1 MYAEP
6 DPNTKSA
13 RLTFVSPSGIKL
25 KSIKEVKG
33 FLTDIANAP
42 RIPVKGGLIEAEMED
57 PHEKRMEWVQGTIT
71 KILSKDSGFVV
82 SFKVENAE
90 EKGIWE
96 ETYKVGWPE
105 VSLLRRFIFFQPKS
119 QTILVCRLRCVSV
132 MTFVGTN
139 PELLQMSEEGTEWR
153 WPQLSIDEFKQSAEQ
168 AVQAC
173 RKVSASSATSANT

>member
-1 MYAEP
+1 LEMTVIFRCSGWSVYAEP

-25 KSIKEVKG
+25 KSLKEVKG
-33 FLTDIANAP
+33 FLTETANAP

-71 KILSKDSGFVV
+71 KVLPKNTGFVV

-96 ETYKVGWPE
+96 ETYKVGCPKL
-105 VSLLRRFIFFQPKS
+105 SLLRRFIFILPES
-119 QTILVCRLRCVSV
+119 QLV
-132 MTFVGTN
+132 
-139 PELLQMSEEGTEWR
+139 
-153 WPQLSIDEFKQSAEQ
+153 
-168 AVQAC
+168 
-173 RKVSASSATSANT
+173 